1 MAGHATGKAD
11 PHQGFRHHH
20 HHHPESLALPSFS
33 TYTYDSSDVDANYD
47 GDAYSMEGSTNSD
60 QNMPSPGGGGIPDGN
75 GLLPGGGYTS
85 KSSRYKMAMTT
96 RARQRRLRRITNTFG
111 GVIADNLTPEPMP

>member
-11 PHQGFRHHH
+11 PDPHQGFRHHHH

-33 TYTYDSSDVDANYD
+33 TYTCDSSDVDAND

-60 QNMPSPGGGGIPDGN
+60 QNMSSGGGTHDGNGLSPGGGATWKSELLVNRCESGI
-75 GLLPGGGYTS
+75 S
-85 KSSRYKMAMTT
+85 QSRAC
-96 RARQRRLRRITNTFG
+96 
-111 GVIADNLTPEPMP
+111 